1 MLQLRQA
8 LVDKGTM
15 AGDQSAGGR
24 RLSRDELRAEV
35 ERAHEQIAVLE
46 VNRWQSHARLIDSL
60 TEHLQDGFVLLGSDG
75 VHLDVNPAFCAM
87 TGIAREELIG
97 VGLPHPYWPPEEAER
112 IERELRAD
120 IEGPAAER
128 IELTFMRTSGERFPV
143 LITPTLIRGEDGTPI
158 CIFATIKDIT
168 EQRRAEEESALLR
181 HALDVHRDGAYW
193 LDASDRFVYVND
205 AACAAVGYRAQELIG
220 QPISL
225 VNPGATPERMARVWE
240 RLRREGS
247 YAVESVHRRKDGSD
261 FPVEITSTYVT
272 FAGKEYNCG
281 FARDI
286 SERKATEAALRES
299 EAKYRRLFDDA
310 EVGMFRTRLDGSE
323 MLDANARFLEIFG
336 YAAEEVLGGPSLI
349 HWGDPGARE
358 EMRRR
363 LEAHGRVTDFE
374 CHLVNK
380 QGEVRMC
387 LTSLSLERES
397 GILEG
402 SITDITERSQAEDA
416 LRESEAR
423 YRSLFEDSPVAM
435 WEEDDSA
442 VKARLDELAASGID
456 DVIAYLLGDAA
467 EYAHCIALTRNIAVN
482 KAAVRLFEA
491 ENPEEL
497 MARNSDIYPSG
508 NGRGIWRLWQA
519 MLAGERGASFEEAN
533 RSLRGRRIDVLETC
547 TVVPGHEQSYDRVY
561 IADVD
566 ITERKRAEEA
576 LAAGDAR
583 VRRALGAT
591 IAALG
596 ATVAMRD
603 PYTASHERRVAELA
617 CLIAARLG
625 WSEETIE
632 TLRTAALVHDVGKIT
647 VPAEILSKPT
657 RLSETEFALI
667 KAHAEAAYEILAP
680 IDFGGPVAEIV
691 LQHHERL
698 DGSGYPKGLTGGE
711 ILPGARVLAVAD
723 VVEAM
728 ISHRPY
734 RPALPRAE
742 ALAEIGPNSH
752 GRFDREAAEVCRKL
766 LEEERISLP
775 E

>member
-1 MLQLRQA
+1 
-8 LVDKGTM
+8 M
-15 AGDQSAGGR
+15 AGDQPAGSR
-24 RLSRDELRAEV
+24 RLSRSELRAEL
-35 ERAHEQIAVLE
+35 ERAHEQIAGLE
-46 VNRWQSHARLIDSL
+46 AGRWQSRARLIDSL
-60 TEHLQDGFVLLGSDG
+60 AEQLQDGFVLLSPEG

-87 TGIAREELIG
+87 TGIAREQLLGIG
-97 VGLPHPYWPPEEAER
+97 PPHPYWPPEDRGR
-112 IERELRAD
+112 IELELRAD
-120 IEGPAAER
+120 LEGPAADR

-143 LITPTLIRGEDGTPI
+143 LITPTLIRSNEGTPI
-158 CIFATIKDIT
+158 CIFATVKDIT

-181 HALDVHRDGAYW
+181 RALGAHRDGAYW
-193 LDASDRFVYVND
+193 LDKSDCFVFVNES
-205 AACAAVGYRAQELIG
+205 ACAMVGYERAELLG

-225 VNPGATPERMARVWE
+225 VNPGATPERMTQVWE

-247 YAVESVHRRKDGSD
+247 YAVESVHRRKDGTQ
-261 FPVEITSTYVT
+261 FPVEITSTYVSY
-272 FAGKEYNCG
+272 AGKEYNCG

-286 SERKATEAALRES
+286 SERRATEAALRES
-299 EAKYRRLFDDA
+299 EEKYRSLFDDA

-323 MLDANARFLEIFG
+323 MLDVNARFLEILG
-336 YAAEEVLGGPSLI
+336 YAREEMLGGPSLM
-349 HWGDPGARE
+349 HWAEPE
-358 EMRRR
+358 ERAEMLRR
-363 LEAHGRVTDFE
+363 LEATGRVSDLE
-374 CHLVNK
+374 CHLLDK
-380 QGEVRMC
+380 RGAVRTC

-402 SITDITERSQAEDA
+402 SLADMTERRQAEDA

-442 VKARLDELAASGID
+442 IMGRLKELAASGVG
-456 DVIAYLLGDAA
+456 DVIAYVLAEPE
-467 EYAHCIALTRNIAVN
+467 EYARCIALTRNIAVN

-491 ENPEEL
+491 ESPEAL
-497 MARNSDIYPSG
+497 MARNSDLYPSG
-508 NGRGIWRLWQA
+508 NGRGIWRLWRA
-519 MLAGERGASFEEAN
+519 MLAGERGASFEEVN
-533 RSLRGRRIDVLETC
+533 HSLQGKRIEILETC

-566 ITERKRAEEA
+566 ISERKRAEAALSAGEA
-576 LAAGDAR
+576 RL
-583 VRRALGAT
+583 RRALEAT

-625 WSEETIE
+625 WNEETIE

-647 VPAEILSKPT
+647 VPAEILAKPT
-657 RLSETEFALI
+657 QLSETEFALI
-667 KAHAEAAYEILAP
+667 QAHAEAAYEILAP
-680 IDFGGPVAEIV
+680 IDFEGPVAEIV

-698 DGSGYPKGLTGGE
+698 DGSGYPRSLAGDE
-711 ILPGARVLAVAD
+711 ILPSARVLAVAD

-734 RPALPRAE
+734 RPALPLGE
-742 ALAEIGPNSH
+742 ALAEIGPLSR
-752 GRFDREAAEVCRKL
+752 GRFDPEAAEVCRQL
-766 LEEERISLP
+766 LEGEHVSLP